1 MTPADAPRFKQTLA
15 AVYGLYSKDLTASV
29 LDIWFGALKG
39 YDIAA
44 VSEALSRHA
53 VNPDGG
59 QFLPKPADVV
69 RLIDGGGQDAA
80 LVAWAKVDKALR
92 SVGPYATVVFDDPLI
107 HYALT
112 NLGGWA
118 GLGTKTEEEWPF
130 LRNNFVALYRG
141 ARGRAF
147 TYPAKLVGLA
157 EAHNSMRGLEV
168 ATPTLI
174 GNPARALTVLQR
186 GQEASALTVRPMSDV
201 LKQLGDSSK
210 GANP

>member
-15 AVYGLYSKDLTASV
+15 AVYSLYGKDLTASV

-44 VSEALSRHA
+44 ISEALSRHA

-107 HYALT
+107 HFALA

-141 ARGRAF
+141 ARGRSYA
-147 TYPAKLVGLA
+147 YPAKLVGLA
-157 EAHNSMRGLEV
+157 ESHNSGKGLTV
-168 ATPTLI
+168 APTKLI
-174 GNPARALTVLQR
+174 GDPARAQ
-186 GQEASALTVRPMSDV
+186 AV
-201 LKQLGDSSK
+201 LKGGQQGALEVRSVAEIKLLDQMK
-210 GANP
+210 GGNP